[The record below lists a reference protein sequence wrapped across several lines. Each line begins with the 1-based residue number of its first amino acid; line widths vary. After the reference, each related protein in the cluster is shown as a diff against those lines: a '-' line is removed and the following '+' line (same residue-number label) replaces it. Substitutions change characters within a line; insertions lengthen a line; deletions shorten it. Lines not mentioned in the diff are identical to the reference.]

1 MHGNSRVTAGSHL
14 LAMLLLSTVALAS
27 EAPLPEPKPVPRLQ
41 VVPQP
46 YGQASFQ
53 REGVEITRYHFG
65 DGLERPFLFP
75 VIGPSGRSL
84 TRMGH
89 RARQAPAPALRP
101 LHPQRYE
108 IHGRHR
114 SGVEAVQQSAGA
126 LRKFLKCGFSHVPLI
141 FALLLSKLAKS
152 A

>member
-1 MHGNSRVTAGSHL
+1 MYARSFIRRVVMAVFCVC
-14 LAMLLLSTVALAS
+14 VACSGA
-27 EAPLPEPKPVPRLQ
+27 AQDVPEPKPVPRLQ
-41 VVPQP
+41 VVPMP
-46 YGQASFQ
+46 DDQASFQ
-53 REGVEITRYHFG
+53 RDGVEITRYHFG
-65 DGLERPFLFP
+65 PGLERPFLFP
-75 VIGPSGRSL
+75 VVGPSGRSL

-126 LRKFLKCGFSHVPLI
+126 LRKFLECGFSHVPLI